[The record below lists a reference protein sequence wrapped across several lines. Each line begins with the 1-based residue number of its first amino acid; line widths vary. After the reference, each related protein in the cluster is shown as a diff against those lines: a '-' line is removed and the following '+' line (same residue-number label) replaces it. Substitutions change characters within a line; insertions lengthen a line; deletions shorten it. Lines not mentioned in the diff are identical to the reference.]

1 MTKFSIFS
9 KSVNKNGKNRKNETS
24 GVFSDN
30 NGFLGGLDV
39 EFLIH
44 ELKDPLSVME
54 TAVRMLLEKTDKYGP
69 LTDRQTRTLK
79 RALKSSQKA
88 RSLIGDLLEVGRSD
102 AGCFQCYWFDAVA
115 TIHEVIMEA
124 LEATDTDLWEM
135 LQSTEK
141 QTDRTA
147 LLNQSGIGLNISA
160 DVCNLQLCQDEAKFR
175 QILGNLIKNAL
186 QHRSAY
192 LTIGMDCR
200 DETVIIEVSD
210 DGPGIEPDHQELI
223 FNRYTRLSA
232 CTPLSRPGH
241 GLGLAG
247 ARILARHMGGDITVR
262 NNHTAGAVFCLMLPL
277 SFKASGQGN
286 GSKGT
291 TNGKENNHGS

>member
-9 KSVNKNGKNRKNETS
+9 KSVPKNEKNKKNETPDA
-24 GVFSDN
+24 FSDD

-44 ELKDPLSVME
+44 ELKDPLSVIE

-79 RALKSSQKA
+79 RALKSSKKA

-102 AGCFQCYWFDAVA
+102 AGCFQCHWFDAVV
-115 TIHEVIMEA
+115 TIHDVIMEA
-124 LEATDTDLWEM
+124 LEATDTELWEM
-135 LQSTEK
+135 LQNTETE
-141 QTDRTA
+141 TDRTA

-160 DVCNLQLCQDEAKFR
+160 GVCDLQLCQDEAKFR

-186 QHRSAY
+186 QHRSVY

-210 DGPGIEPDHQELI
+210 DGPGIEPDHYELI

-232 CTPLSRPGH
+232 CTPSSRPGH

-262 NNHTAGAVFCLMLPL
+262 NNHPAGAVFCLMLPL
-277 SFKASGQGN
+277 SLK
-286 GSKGT
+286 T
-291 TNGKENNHGS
+291 